1 MEFIILNIKL
11 IAAYFVTFIL
21 FCIFFQILNRSRLH
35 TFVIMQKLIRNSGK
49 RKLIKFFL
57 TISFMMLNLLLI
69 GRVDITIYQMGTVL
83 GAGFA
88 LIHILTKPL
97 KKVNSKRRVEHTQYH
112 SFIFVIARDLSKV
125 YATIFLQGNI
135 LFQSNMEN

>member
-21 FCIFFQILNRSRLH
+21 FCIFFQILNKSRLH

-69 GRVDITIYQMGTVL
+69 GRVDITIYQMGAVL

-88 LIHILTKPL
+88 LIHILTKPI
-97 KKVNSKRRVEHTQYH
+97 KKVNSNRRVEHT
-112 SFIFVIARDLSKV
+112 
-125 YATIFLQGNI
+125 
-135 LFQSNMEN
+135 